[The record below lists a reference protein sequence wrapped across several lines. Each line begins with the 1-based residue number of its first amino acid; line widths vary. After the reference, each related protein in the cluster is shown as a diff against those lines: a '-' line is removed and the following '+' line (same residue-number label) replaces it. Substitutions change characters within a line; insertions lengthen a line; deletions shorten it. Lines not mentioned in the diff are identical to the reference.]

1 MDILPIA
8 EVVDDLNRLMA
19 EETEACLRYFQMR
32 FRLRGPNAR
41 AAEQFFD
48 EAFSE
53 TLDHA
58 NALAKQIKA
67 LGHVP
72 TLTIRLS
79 LGGETVRPD
88 EALSEALDIEQ
99 QALDAYR
106 DFLPRVAGHSELEA
120 FIRRQIETESEH
132 VEAIRAI
139 AGSASPLNL
148 VTKPSSK

>member
-1 MDILPIA
+1 MLPIA

-32 FRLRGPNAR
+32 FRLRGPNAH
-41 AAEQFFD
+41 AAQQFFD
-48 EAFSE
+48 EAITE

-58 NALAKQIKA
+58 DALAKQIKA

-72 TLTIRLS
+72 TLTIKLS
-79 LGGETVRPD
+79 LGGETMRPG

-106 DFLPRVAGHSELEA
+106 DFLPRVVGHAELEA
-120 FIRRQIETESEH
+120 FIRRQIDTESGH
-132 VEAIRAI
+132 VESIRAI
-139 AGSASPLNL
+139 ARSTSPLNL